1 MPRAPAPT
9 DLDPLPAD
17 ELLAA
22 LQPLLGPLAR
32 LAVARGL
39 SAAALEEAL
48 RLALVQAADAQ
59 HAGLLPHRRVS
70 RISTATGLHRRE
82 VTRLVQRLREGDPRA
97 VSPRRSPASEVF
109 ARWCTDPRFRDR
121 RGHPRV
127 LPRQGSSPRRPSFE
141 MLAQSVTRDVH
152 PRSLL
157 DELLRL
163 GLATLDE
170 ARDTVALTADAF
182 VPRGD
187 AGRMLQ
193 FLGANVGD
201 HLAAAVDNVLA
212 DGRRHLEQ
220 AVFADGLSEA
230 SLATLRTLIAR
241 HWKRLH
247 DELVPALQRQVAQDR
262 NTPGARRRLRVG
274 LYSFDAALAA
284 ADEASDGA
292 PAEPAHTSAAM
303 PAPTPAPAKARS

>member
-1 MPRAPAPT
+1 MPRTPT
-9 DLDPLPAD
+9 PSKVDPVPPD

-22 LQPLLGPLAR
+22 LEPVLGPLAR

-82 VTRLVQRLREGDPRA
+82 VTRLVQRLREGQSHAAP
-97 VSPRRSPASEVF
+97 SRRSPASEVF
-109 ARWCTDPRFRDR
+109 AQWCTDPRFCDR

-127 LPRQGSSPRRPSFE
+127 LPRQGTSSRRPSFE

-163 GLATLDE
+163 GLATLNE

-187 AGRMLQ
+187 AGRMLH

-230 SLATLRTLIAR
+230 SLVTVRTLIAR

-262 NTPGARRRLRVG
+262 HTPDARQRLRVG
-274 LYSFDAALAA
+274 LYSFEAALPA
-284 ADEASDGA
+284 ADETTDGGPSDA
-292 PAEPAHTSAAM
+292 PAPS
-303 PAPTPAPAKARS
+303 PSPAKARR

>member
-1 MPRAPAPT
+1 MPRKPAPPRVA
-9 DLDPLPAD
+9 PLPAD
-17 ELLAA
+17 ELPAA
-22 LQPLLGPLAR
+22 LDRLLGPLAR
-32 LAVARGL
+32 LAVARGFS
-39 SAAALEEAL
+39 SAAMEEAL
-48 RLALVQAADAQ
+48 RLALVRAADEQ
-59 HAGLLPHRRVS
+59 HAELLPHRRVS

-82 VTRLVQRLREGDPRA
+82 VTRLVQRLRMGESPSA
-97 VSPRRSPASEVF
+97 PPRRSPASEVF
-109 ARWCTDPRFRDR
+109 AQWCTDPRFCNR
-121 RGHPRV
+121 RGRPRV
-127 LPRQGSSPRRPSFE
+127 LPRQGTSPRRPSFE

-157 DELLRL
+157 EELLRL

-187 AGRMLQ
+187 EGRMLH

-201 HLAAAVDNVLA
+201 HLSAAVDNVLA

-230 SLATLRTLIAR
+230 SIDAMRTLIAR

-247 DELVPALQRQVAQDR
+247 DDLVPALKHRVAQDR
-262 NTPGARRRLRVG
+262 NAPGAQWRLRVG
-274 LYSFDAALAA
+274 LYSFDAALPAPEGAA
-284 ADEASDGA
+284 AEA
-292 PAEPAHTSAAM
+292 PAPPPS
-303 PAPTPAPAKARS
+303 PAKAKR